1 MANKRSSGRPK
12 GKDSTLVRETYI
24 NAARSHFTEHGYS
37 AASLSTIAKEAGYTP
52 TALRHYFPDKTQLYS
67 DVFATTS
74 NEVYPQI
81 VQHLYSPT
89 MAEAIEGSML
99 RMFQIS
105 KDLPNHTDFLSR
117 VPVELRKHPELKE
130 RVQVRENFS
139 EFFYSSLI
147 ALGRKTGELESLTDE
162 LNVKFFRIAMQGW
175 IYEGHYSKNLNLT
188 TQVALVKLLQR
199 LQV

>member
-1 MANKRSSGRPK
+1 MADKRSSGRPT

-24 NAARSHFTEHGYS
+24 NTARSHFTRFGYS
-37 AASLSTIAKEAGYTP
+37 SASMSTIAKEAGYTP
-52 TALRHYFPDKTQLYS
+52 TALRHHFSDKTDLYS
-67 DVFATTS
+67 AVFAATS

-81 VQHLYSPT
+81 VQHLYSST
-89 MAEAIEGSML
+89 MTEAIEGSMT

-117 VPVELRKHPELKE
+117 VPAELRKHPELKE
-130 RVQVRENFS
+130 RVEVRENFT

-162 LNVKFFRIAMQGW
+162 FNIKFFRIAMQGW
-175 IYEGHYSKNLNLT
+175 IYEGHYSKNVNLT
-188 TQVALVKLLQR
+188 TQEALVKLVQR
-199 LQV
+199 L